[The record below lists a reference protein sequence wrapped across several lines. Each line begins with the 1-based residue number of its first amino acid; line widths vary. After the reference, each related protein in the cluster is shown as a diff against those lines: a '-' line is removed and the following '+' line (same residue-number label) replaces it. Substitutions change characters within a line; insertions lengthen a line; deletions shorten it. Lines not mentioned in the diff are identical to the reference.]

1 MDKHLRIL
9 GIYLSVVALSH
20 LGLYVILNLFS
31 ERLGWLFYFDT
42 RMGFFFIETVIK
54 HSEGTPPA
62 ITAWVIE
69 LGELI
74 IGIGMM
80 LGRNL
85 LKLYIIVESILTIPY
100 LLFFLLIMAVGM
112 SANHGF
118 SPAEL
123 SIPTAVVTFACV
135 APLAYA
141 IWILWRFRA
150 KTNLSVT

>member
-1 MDKHLRIL
+1 MHKHLKIL
-9 GIYLSVVALSH
+9 GIYVSVVALAH
-20 LGLYVILNLFS
+20 LCLYVILNLFS

-42 RMGFFFIETVIK
+42 RIGFFFIETVIK
-54 HSEGTPPA
+54 RSEGTPPA
-62 ITAWVIE
+62 ITAWLIE

-74 IGIGMM
+74 IGISMI

-85 LKLYIIVESILTIPY
+85 LKVYVVIESILTLPY

-123 SIPTAVVTFACV
+123 SIPSAVVIFAGV
-135 APLAYA
+135 VPLAYA
-141 IWILWRFRA
+141 IWIRRRFRA
-150 KTNLSVT
+150 KNDLSIA